1 MFAAEMLRSLLF
13 IYNKY
18 KYVFIYFICLAMEI
32 AGKQINT
39 LEEVFFPFTGTET
52 WLENY
57 L

>member
-13 IYNKY
+13 IDNKY
-18 KYVFIYFICLAMEI
+18 KYVFIYFICLAVEI
-32 AGKQINT
+32 AGSQINT
-39 LEEVFFPFTGTET
+39 LEEVLFPFTATET